1 MFPGLWEQESR
12 KKKQTK
18 SICNFRKKGCV
29 GDLSILYSSPKMQM
43 LAKMLRSAVTC
54 PQVVRNK
61 AEKSSHLGKI
71 EGPFDNASLEH
82 MRVSPVGI
90 VPKKAPGKFRLVHY
104 LSHPEGE
111 SVTDYPGS
119 LLSSVSHA
127 FNQRTALSSR
137 QMPHTTNRNAEG
149 SCFLVA
155 HGKSILTA
163 LVRISLS
170 VCEPWFWQIKYGTQN
185 PCYWMGSFLYKR
197 HRKYRYLAL
206 VAFLFVCL
214 ISFQRAQDINFP
226 K

>member
-1 MFPGLWEQESR
+1 MKIPARADEMFPGLWEQASR

-18 SICNFRKKGCV
+18 SICNFHKKGCV

-54 PQVVRNK
+54 PQVVRDK

-71 EGPFDNASLEH
+71 EGPFDNASLER

-137 QMPHTTNRNAEG
+137 QMPHTTNRNAEE

-155 HGKSILTA
+155 HSKSILIA

-170 VCEPWFWQIKYGTQN
+170 VCKPWSW
-185 PCYWMGSFLYKR
+185 
-197 HRKYRYLAL
+197 
-206 VAFLFVCL
+206 
-214 ISFQRAQDINFP
+214 
-226 K
+226 

>member
-1 MFPGLWEQESR
+1 MNCKFRLECFRPLAGASGTHPNQSKKVERAKCWLKRFANVKIPARADEMFPGLWEQASR
-12 KKKQTK
+12 KRKQTK
-18 SICNFRKKGCV
+18 SICSFRKKGCV
-29 GDLSILYSSPKMQM
+29 GDLTILYSSPKMQM

-54 PQVVRNK
+54 PQVVKDK

-71 EGPFDNASLEH
+71 EGPFDNASLER

-111 SVTDYPGS
+111 SVTDYPSS

-137 QMPHTTNRNAEG
+137 QMPHTTSRNAEE

-155 HGKSILTA
+155 RGKSILIA
-163 LVRISLS
+163 LIRISLS
-170 VCEPWFWQIKYGTQN
+170 VCKPRFW
-185 PCYWMGSFLYKR
+185 
-197 HRKYRYLAL
+197 
-206 VAFLFVCL
+206 
-214 ISFQRAQDINFP
+214 
-226 K
+226 